1 MHSALASLVAILV
14 LGIAAQWVAWR
25 LRLPAILLLLAFGV
39 AAGPLMGIV
48 EPDQLIGPVL
58 FPAVS
63 LAVAVILFEGG
74 LSLQLAELR
83 EGGLV
88 VWRLVTVGAVVAWVG
103 TALAAHWVA
112 GLTVELAALLGA
124 VLVVTGPTVLVPLL
138 RQVRLRPSLA
148 SILKWEGI
156 FIDPLGAILA
166 VLVLEGIVEE
176 THQAIGAV
184 TLTGLGASLAV
195 GVLLGAAGAG
205 FLVTVVARHRI
216 PDFLHNPVV
225 LATVGSVLAA
235 GNVVRAESGLLAV
248 TVMGMT
254 LAWQR
259 KIPIQGILEFKESL
273 RTLFISTL
281 FIVLAARIDLAE
293 LAAQVRPSLLLLA
306 ILVVIVRP
314 VSVLVATI
322 ATGLSWRE
330 RMLLMLV
337 APRGIV
343 AAAVAS
349 VIALRL
355 AESGVPGADGLVPLA
370 FSVIGGTILVYSV
383 MAPVAARLLGLSS
396 SDPEGVLLLGAH
408 SWARSIARA
417 LVEAGVAVRLAD
429 RNYTNV
435 RNARMDG
442 LEARYCDFLDERI
455 AERLDLEGVGTC
467 LALTPNDHANALAA
481 VHFARFFD
489 RSRVYQLA
497 PEGGP
502 AALADVQLPR
512 DLRGRILFG
521 DGMTFSEI
529 SRRVMRGAIVKSTPL
544 SEEFDWTAYT
554 DRYGPDVVP
563 LFLVD
568 QQARLRVFA
577 TDHPPRPLPGQTV
590 IALIG
595 PDDSRQSGPE

>member
-293 LAAQVRPSLLLLA
+293 LAAEVRPSLLLLA

-355 AESGVPGADGLVPLA
+355 AESPAPTDWFPWP
-370 FSVIGGTILVYSV
+370 FRSSVE
-383 MAPVAARLLGLSS
+383 R
-396 SDPEGVLLLGAH
+396 
-408 SWARSIARA
+408 SWYIR
-417 LVEAGVAVRLAD
+417 
-429 RNYTNV
+429 
-435 RNARMDG
+435 
-442 LEARYCDFLDERI
+442 
-455 AERLDLEGVGTC
+455 
-467 LALTPNDHANALAA
+467 
-481 VHFARFFD
+481 
-489 RSRVYQLA
+489 
-497 PEGGP
+497 
-502 AALADVQLPR
+502 
-512 DLRGRILFG
+512 
-521 DGMTFSEI
+521 
-529 SRRVMRGAIVKSTPL
+529 
-544 SEEFDWTAYT
+544 
-554 DRYGPDVVP
+554 
-563 LFLVD
+563 
-568 QQARLRVFA
+568 
-577 TDHPPRPLPGQTV
+577 
-590 IALIG
+590 
-595 PDDSRQSGPE
+595 